1 MKILK
6 SNPNLN
12 SNRDI
17 DIKRYALADIDMLK
31 REYQTCDS
39 GLTLIQWR
47 KNYRHYG
54 ENKLSAKAEENTVI
68 KFLKKFFTPLS
79 LLLIV
84 LSIISIW
91 TGELHGAVMISVM
104 VLLSGCLSFFQEYR
118 SSNAA
123 KKLIILVRAKIL
135 VIRNGLDI
143 DEDITKIVPGDII
156 RLSVGDLVPADVR
169 ILSAKDLFI
178 NQSSLTGESLP
189 IEKYQYPL
197 YSEISSPFD
206 WNNLA
211 FMGSHVVSGMGTALV
226 LKTGNSSFFGEMTN
240 EISIDKK
247 KTTFDEGVNQFTWL
261 MIRLMFAMIPSVFLI
276 NGLIKGDWLEAALF
290 AIAVGVGLAPEM
302 LPMIVTVNLAKGAIS
317 LSKNKVIIKRLTAV
331 QNLGAMNILCADKT
345 GTLTQ
350 NEIILEKHIDINGND
365 SKGVL
370 EYAYLNSHY
379 QTGLKNAMDLAI
391 LKHIDVH
398 EFLHDKNNYQKID
411 EIPFDFERR
420 RLSIIIRKNNSQDI
434 LICKGAVEEVY
445 SCCQFVQIGDERVA
459 LTNQHKINIKT
470 VVDTLNSDGFR
481 VLAIAIH
488 EEASSERVYKISD
501 ESELTLIGYI
511 AFLDPPKESAMAA
524 IKALQDCGIKIKIL
538 TGDNELI
545 TRRICQ
551 QVGLTI
557 NSSIAGS
564 RIDGLN
570 DEQILEVSLRHTIFY
585 KMTPHQKAR
594 VINALRIQ
602 NNVVGYLGDG
612 INDGPA
618 LKAADVS
625 ISVDTAVDIAK
636 ESADIILLEKSLMV
650 LYVGVLEGRAVFGN
664 IMKYLKMSASSNF
677 GNMFS
682 MLGASALL
690 PFLPMASTQILL
702 NNLLYDFSQTS
713 VPTDSV
719 DADYLKSPR
728 EWNIQGLT
736 RYIFYIGPISSI
748 FDYLTFGFLWFI
760 LGLNTLE
767 MSSIFQTG
775 WFIESL
781 LSQTLVVYVIRTGK
795 IPFKDSVPSLPLVI
809 TTLSICLVAILL
821 PYIPIGAYFKLK
833 PLPEGYWMGMA
844 FLIPTYLLLTQAI
857 KMLFVK
863 KWGYL

>member
-1 MKILK
+1 MPKITF
-6 SNPNLN
+6 
-12 SNRDI
+12 SNRNNEFYQSLKIAVDEYFE
-17 DIKRYALADIDMLK
+17 KRQMKKTGDWRLFSKTII
-31 REYQTCDS
+31 
-39 GLTLIQWR
+39 LISAAVTGYVLLMFF
-47 KNYRHYG
+47 N
-54 ENKLSAKAEENTVI
+54 LSALPA
-68 KFLKKFFTPLS
+68 
-79 LLLIV
+79 LLIC
-84 LSIISIW
+84 
-91 TGELHGAVMISVM
+91 AVMGYLFACLGFNVM
-104 VLLSGCLSFFQEYR
+104 HDANHGSYCSKPMLNDLIGLSANALGASAFFWKQKH
-118 SSNAA
+118 N
-123 KKLIILVRAKIL
+123 ILHHTYTNL
-135 VIRNGLDI
+135 HDI

-197 YSEISSPFD
+197 YSKISSPFD

-488 EEASSERVYKISD
+488 EEASSERVYKIPD

-594 VINALRIQ
+594 VINALRMQ

-618 LKAADVS
+618 LKAAWPTEHDNNAAMAAARTTDCFMELS
-625 ISVDTAVDIAK
+625 
-636 ESADIILLEKSLMV
+636 
-650 LYVGVLEGRAVFGN
+650 
-664 IMKYLKMSASSNF
+664 
-677 GNMFS
+677 
-682 MLGASALL
+682 
-690 PFLPMASTQILL
+690 PPMASASGWVNERDRQPYQYRPALR
-702 NNLLYDFSQTS
+702 QTRLAS
-713 VPTDSV
+713 PAPTCAAAFPAARRRYSRACLETAPAAAGAARSGYSRHPARGRARHRAEPARAPPRANVP
-719 DADYLKSPR
+719 
-728 EWNIQGLT
+728 
-736 RYIFYIGPISSI
+736 
-748 FDYLTFGFLWFI
+748 
-760 LGLNTLE
+760 
-767 MSSIFQTG
+767 
-775 WFIESL
+775 
-781 LSQTLVVYVIRTGK
+781 
-795 IPFKDSVPSLPLVI
+795 PSGRGNH
-809 TTLSICLVAILL
+809 CR
-821 PYIPIGAYFKLK
+821 
-833 PLPEGYWMGMA
+833 
-844 FLIPTYLLLTQAI
+844 
-857 KMLFVK
+857 
-863 KWGYL
+863 